1 MRITPRLIQIASLL
15 AAAGYGVACG
25 TSSDGSSSFPSGG
38 GGNDAGSDAL
48 VACGGCNCTTQ
59 DAGPPVSATADQVCA
74 LLASS
79 TTTDSTFIYGP
90 ACSAF
95 CPSQDSCEVPSDF
108 AAQFAALNA
117 DDAGVADAGL
127 SDGGAIDGGDGG
139 SATYRCPTPSAP
151 LTITCDPP
159 ACLGRLTEGFI
170 TPTYASNLG
179 DRFAAMAFLE
189 AVSVHAFERLE
200 RELHAHGASAAML
213 RDTRRARRD
222 EQRHTA
228 MMTRLARRNGTDA
241 RLPEAPAP
249 APVRSLFDV
258 TLENAVEGCVRETYG
273 AVIGLIEGETA
284 TESSIRKAMRAVAT
298 DECRH
303 AELAWA
309 VHAWAMPQLSAAEA
323 QRVQAAMRVAI
334 AEIAARDAATAALLF
349 QESCSASRAATAF
362 AI

>member
-1 MRITPRLIQIASLL
+1 MRITPRLVQIASLL
-15 AAAGYGVACG
+15 VAGGYGVACG
-25 TSSDGSSSFPSGG
+25 TSSDGTSSFPSG

-79 TTTDSTFIYGP
+79 TVTDSTFIYGP

-117 DDAGVADAGL
+117 DAGAVADAGN
-127 SDGGAIDGGDGG
+127 SDAGDLDGGDGG
-139 SATYRCPTPSAP
+139 SATYKCPTPSAP
-151 LTITCDPP
+151 LTVTCDPP
-159 ACLGRLTEGFI
+159 ACLGRLTEGFV
-170 TPTYASNLG
+170 TPNYASNLG
-179 DRFAAMAFLE
+179 DRFAAMAYLE
-189 AVSVHAFERLE
+189 AVSVHAFDRLE

-213 RDTRRARRD
+213 RDARRARRD

-228 MMTRLARRNGTDA
+228 MMTRLARRHGGEA
-241 RLPEAPAP
+241 RLPNAPQASP
-249 APVRSLFDV
+249 TRSLFEIA
-258 TLENAVEGCVRETYG
+258 LENAVEGCVRETYG
-273 AVIGLIEGETA
+273 AVVGLIEGET
-284 TESSIRKAMRAVAT
+284 SSEASFRKVMRAVAT

-309 VHAWAMPQLSAAEA
+309 VHAWAMPQLSEVEA
-323 QRVQAAMRVAI
+323 RRVQAAMRVAI
-334 AEIAARDAATAALLF
+334 AEIAERDAATAALLF
-349 QESCSASRAATAF
+349 QESGSASRAATAF